1 MSNYYYENGANHY
14 DHHKEVTVNIQRAAD
29 AKALLRELWADD
41 IEEAVCEETDK
52 APEEAEPTERH
63 AAEAEPTERHAAEA
77 EPTPQATKKAGG
89 GRKAEGL
96 FADEAA
102 TEEQARRFKAF
113 LNRHNHTG
121 HRKVNTQRDNYINK
135 AMVAFLIHWK
145 RNGLTDFQ
153 EGNFKGRACYKFLTA
168 RCGIE
173 SEVSIETYNS
183 FFIGCM
189 RDEKYIKECKESCA
203 KRQ

>member
-1 MSNYYYENGANHY
+1 MRGNG
-14 DHHKEVTVNIQRAAD
+14 QSPRRSRADGAASPKSRAD
-29 AKALLRELWADD
+29 AAGH
-41 IEEAVCEETDK
+41 EEGGWR
-52 APEEAEPTERH
+52 PE
-63 AAEAEPTERHAAEA
+63 
-77 EPTPQATKKAGG
+77 GG
-89 GRKAEGL
+89 GP
-96 FADEAA
+96 DEAT

-145 RNGLTDFQ
+145 RNGLTDFH
-153 EGNFKGRACYKFLTA
+153 EGNFKGRACYKFLTT

-189 RDEKYIKECKESCA
+189 RDEKYIKDCKESCA

>member
-14 DHHKEVTVNIQRAAD
+14 DHHKEVTVNFQHVAD

-52 APEEAEPTERH
+52 APEEAEPT
-63 AAEAEPTERHAAEA
+63 
-77 EPTPQATKKAGG
+77 PQATKKAGG

-96 FADEAA
+96 FADEAT